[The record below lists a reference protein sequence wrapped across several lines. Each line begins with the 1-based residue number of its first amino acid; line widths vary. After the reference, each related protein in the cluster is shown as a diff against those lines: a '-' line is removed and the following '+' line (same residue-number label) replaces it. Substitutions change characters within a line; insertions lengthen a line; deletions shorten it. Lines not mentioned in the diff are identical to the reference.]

1 MPYRRRLGS
10 GGYVFHVLNRSARR
24 VQLFGRD
31 SDYRAFLDVMLE
43 AQVRVP
49 LRLLA
54 YCLMPNHFHLV
65 AWPSGDRELSGFMQ
79 WLTATHSKRWNVYRG
94 GVGTGAVYQGRFK
107 AFPIQAGSHFLTVC
121 RYVEQNALRA
131 RLVSRAEDWPWSSL
145 AARGKNCHGVAL
157 STWPVLPPSNWLELV
172 NEVPSDEALQAV
184 RHSIRRHCPF
194 GEQSWTS
201 ETAVRLSL
209 EGGLRRTGRPR
220 SKMTSGVVLR
230 KT

>member
-1 MPYRRRLGS
+1 MPYRRRVGS

-31 SDYRAFLDVMLE
+31 SDYRAFLDVMQE
-43 AQVRVP
+43 AQARTP

-65 AWPSGDRELSGFMQ
+65 AWPSRDEELSGFMQ

-107 AFPIQAGSHFLTVC
+107 AFPIQADGHFLTVC

-145 AARGKNCHGVAL
+145 ALRRSNCHDVAL
-157 STWPVLPPSNWLELV
+157 STWPILPPSNWLELV
-172 NEVPSDEALQAV
+172 NEVPTEEVLREV
-184 RHSIRRHCPF
+184 RYSIRRHRPF
-194 GEQSWTS
+194 GEQRWTK
-201 ETAVRLSL
+201 EAAAKLSL
-209 EGGLRRTGRPR
+209 EPGCRGTGRPR